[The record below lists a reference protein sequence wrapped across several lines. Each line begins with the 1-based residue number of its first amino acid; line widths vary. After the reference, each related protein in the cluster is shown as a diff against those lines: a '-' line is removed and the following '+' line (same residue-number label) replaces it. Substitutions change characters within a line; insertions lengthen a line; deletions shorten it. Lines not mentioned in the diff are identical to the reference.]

1 MLKELMI
8 MNTYFVTFLFSRNG
22 NRRIVLIKEL
32 NFERE
37 LREAMRIKYFEEEII
52 SIIKEE

>member
-1 MLKELMI
+1 